1 MLYNVVFGVFGCC
14 WLCMCCDA
22 RAGVV
27 VGLLGGCFVW
37 LFDCGCWVRLRIVF
51 VASWF
56 VT

>member
-1 MLYNVVFGVFGCC
+1 MGLVAVGYVCVVMRGLVL
-14 WLCMCCDA
+14 WL
-22 RAGVV
+22 VV
-27 VGLLGGCFVW
+27 GGCFVW